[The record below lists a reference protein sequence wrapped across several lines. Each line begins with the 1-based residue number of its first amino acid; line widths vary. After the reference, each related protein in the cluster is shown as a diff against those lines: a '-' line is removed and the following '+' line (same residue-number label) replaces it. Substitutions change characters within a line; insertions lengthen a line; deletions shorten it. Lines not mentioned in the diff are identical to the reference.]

1 MLAQEMGM
9 AEENIFVVENGTPL
23 LLDANSI
30 TVQKR
35 MPGGYIFIDGDSVG
49 DIGWPIVR
57 DRENLSENGIFFA
70 VVTVNGQGIVTGKS
84 DFVSR
89 GFVDLRKEE
98 NLLHGAEL
106 TIKHVAESF
115 GNNSAQLSGRVE
127 KALNRYFYAETGR
140 RPLVQVVIKKN

>member
-1 MLAQEMGM
+1 M
-9 AEENIFVVENGTPL
+9 AEENIVVVENGTPL
-23 LLDANSI
+23 FLDESSI
-30 TVQKR
+30 SVGKR

-57 DRENLSENGIFFA
+57 DRENLAENGIFFA
-70 VVTVNGQGIVTGKS
+70 VVMVNGQGTVTGKS

-89 GFVDLRKEE
+89 GFVDLRKETT
-98 NLLHGAEL
+98 LLDGAEQ

-115 GNNSAQLSGRVE
+115 GNNSSALSGRVE